1 MNPARNLA
9 PQLRSVGRY
18 ESVADEQLD
27 QRMESIKR
35 KLRQKNSAIELA
47 FSETGAGAEGAG
59 GLNESQLNCTMRAVQ
74 QDCEALLE
82 QQEQQDCELE
92 SLRAQVD
99 ALETAQN
106 GVSREIARGVEVV
119 GRELKRL
126 AGGVSCAS
134 SALRLLEGHGE
145 ERAEQQAAR
154 LVQCFVSYAQMS
166 AQQIRLQENYANNIN
181 ESIRI
186 TEEQMLGEIQEE
198 LASMGAKLCDKE
210 NDIKKLYARI
220 QGLQEALDASR
231 ARETQKSKLLA
242 QLEARIKEER
252 AQAESERKEANEKL
266 EAVNYERKHLYEQL
280 ELQSG
285 EREHARAELAQLRDQ
300 CERQHGQLQETL
312 SLNQRLNQSLVDFEQ
327 QNRLL

>member
-1 MNPARNLA
+1 
-9 PQLRSVGRY
+9 
-18 ESVADEQLD
+18 
-27 QRMESIKR
+27 
-35 KLRQKNSAIELA
+35 
-47 FSETGAGAEGAG
+47 
-59 GLNESQLNCTMRAVQ
+59 
-74 QDCEALLE
+74 
-82 QQEQQDCELE
+82 
-92 SLRAQVD
+92 
-99 ALETAQN
+99 
-106 GVSREIARGVEVV
+106 
-119 GRELKRL
+119 
-126 AGGVSCAS
+126 
-134 SALRLLEGHGE
+134 
-145 ERAEQQAAR
+145 
-154 LVQCFVSYAQMS
+154 
-166 AQQIRLQENYANNIN
+166 
-181 ESIRI
+181 
-186 TEEQMLGEIQEE
+186 
-198 LASMGAKLCDKE
+198 MGAKLCDKE

-280 ELQSG
+280 ELHSG